1 MTMKQNILLLT
12 SLAFSVTVMAQPKPE
27 IENPLSRPFET
38 HEDRTEIIIPM
49 VNGLNVYKTDF
60 HIHTIYSDGEVSAG
74 GAGEEGETEST
85 GNASA
90 WAQTFTPTNTTM
102 PFEHN
107 RATTDVI
114 VQVYEKNDGGSWD
127 MILVD
132 VEIISETKVN
142 LHFGRTEN
150 REHKIVIMG

>member
-1 MTMKQNILLLT
+1 MKRILKRLMLALLALILCAALV
-12 SLAFSVTVMAQPKPE
+12 SCGKGSV
-27 IENPLSRPFET
+27 
-38 HEDRTEIIIPM
+38 
-49 VNGLNVYKTDF
+49 
-60 HIHTIYSDGEVSAG
+60 
-74 GAGEEGETEST
+74 GAGETEST